1 ESHRL
6 LKRQARRAL
15 IQRDASFEADLLAA
29 DGEARAH
36 AFSLYRIDLDGSPHL
51 LGTGL
56 DIRAQK
62 EAERS
67 VVALNQRLETRV
79 RERTAELLTAMRELE
94 SFSYSISHDLAAP
107 LRGIDGFS
115 RMIEEDYAE
124 KLDDRGRDYL
134 QRIRAATQRMHRLI
148 DDLLGL
154 ARITRNEM
162 NRQSVDVSALVRDIA
177 AELMRGEPQRRA
189 EFLIQPSMRV
199 YADANLLRIALDNLL
214 RNAWKFTGRHEAA
227 RIEVGCLQRDRELV
241 YFVKDDGAGFD
252 MRYASKLFGPFQRL
266 HSVGD
271 FTGSGIGLAIV
282 HRVVHRHGGRI
293 WAEAEV
299 ERGACFYF
307 TLESVPTGNG

>member
-1 ESHRL
+1 
-6 LKRQARRAL
+6 
-15 IQRDASFEADLLAA
+15 
-29 DGEARAH
+29 
-36 AFSLYRIDLDGSPHL
+36 
-51 LGTGL
+51 
-56 DIRAQK
+56 
-62 EAERS
+62 
-67 VVALNQRLETRV
+67 
-79 RERTAELLTAMRELE
+79 
-94 SFSYSISHDLAAP
+94 
-107 LRGIDGFS
+107 
-115 RMIEEDYAE
+115 
-124 KLDDRGRDYL
+124 
-134 QRIRAATQRMHRLI
+134 MHRLI

-177 AELMRGEPQRRA
+177 AEMTRSEPQRRA

-199 YADANLLRIALDNLL
+199 YADANLLRIALDHLL
-214 RNAWKFTGRHEAA
+214 RNAWTFTSRHEAA
-227 RIEVGCLQRDRELV
+227 HIEIGSLQRDRELV

-282 HRVVHRHGGRI
+282 HRIVQRHGGRI

>member
-1 ESHRL
+1 MGPQLAH
-6 LKRQARRAL
+6 AL
-15 IQRDASFEADLLAA
+15 QSVAA
-29 DGEARAH
+29 DGDLRVH
-36 AFSLYRIDLDGSPHL
+36 AFSLYRIDLDGLPHL

-56 DIRAQK
+56 DIHAQK

-67 VVALNQRLETRV
+67 VVATNLQLETRV

-94 SFSYSISHDLAAP
+94 SFSYSVSHDLAAP

-115 RMIEEDYAE
+115 RMIEEDYADQ
-124 KLDDRGRDYL
+124 LDERGRDYL

-162 NRQSVDVSALVRDIA
+162 NRHGVDVSALAKDIA
-177 AELMRGEPQRRA
+177 AELTRSEPERRA

-199 YADANLLRIALDNLL
+199 YADVNLLRIVIDNLL
-214 RNAWKFTGRHEAA
+214 RNAWKFTSRHESA
-227 RIEVGCLQRDRELV
+227 RIEIGSLRHGQELV

-266 HSVGD
+266 HSVGE

-282 HRVVHRHGGRI
+282 HRIVQRHGGRI
-293 WAEAEV
+293 WAEAAI

-307 TLESVPTGNG
+307 TLESASG